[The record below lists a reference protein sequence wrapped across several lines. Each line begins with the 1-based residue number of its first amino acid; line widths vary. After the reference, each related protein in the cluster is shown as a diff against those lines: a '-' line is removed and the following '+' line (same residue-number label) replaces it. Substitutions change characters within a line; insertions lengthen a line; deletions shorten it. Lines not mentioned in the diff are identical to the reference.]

1 MVEKKN
7 ARTGEWEKVGQ
18 PLGTSF
24 RVRGLQNG
32 VAYDF
37 RVRAENQYGVS
48 EPLGKIRFSRLLEDT
63 NFFLTFRCRQFGCR
77 QEPIW

>member
-18 PLGTSF
+18 PIGTSL
-24 RVRGLQNG
+24 RVRNLSNG

-37 RVRAENQYGVS
+37 RVRAENQV
-48 EPLGKIRFSRLLEDT
+48 LILFT
-63 NFFLTFRCRQFGCR
+63 FF
-77 QEPIW
+77 